1 MADIELKCVFRM
13 TLPYPGKL
21 LLFWFL
27 DVKTLVNSL
36 KEQDNLTL
44 VVVII
49 IIVVVAVTMVIIIM
63 DIEMLLN
70 LCAQF

>member
-27 DVKTLVNSL
+27 DMKTLVNSL

-44 VVVII
+44 PVVII
-49 IIVVVAVTMVIIIM
+49 IVVAVTMVIIIM